1 MSKYIDDL
9 WVLLKTGA
17 LIFHYSEK
25 NVDPTLFGAILSA
38 LNTYSENL
46 AEGGVSE
53 FEFKKNRIR
62 FLKLHNIMIVAL
74 SSTQIKKKKVKKALE
89 DIAAIFFNLYSED
102 YIDKWHGDVKYFSE
116 FKILLEKSFKKS
128 SN

>member
-25 NVDPTLFGAILSA
+25 SVDPTLFGAILSA

-53 FEFKKNRIR
+53 FEFKKNRIN
-62 FLKLHNIMIVAL
+62 FLKLQNIMIVAL
-74 SSTQIKKKKVKKALE
+74 SSTQIKQKKVKNALE
-89 DIAAIFFNLYSED
+89 DIATKFFNLYSED

-116 FKILLEKSFKKS
+116 FKILLEKSFKK
-128 SN
+128 

>member
-25 NVDPTLFGAILSA
+25 SVDPTLFGAILSA

-53 FEFKKNRIR
+53 FEFKKNRIT
-62 FLKLHNIMIVAL
+62 FLKLQNIMIVAL
-74 SSTQIKKKKVKKALE
+74 SSTQIKQKKVKNALE
-89 DIAAIFFNLYSED
+89 DIATKFFNLYSED

-116 FKILLEKSFKKS
+116 FKILLEKSFKK
-128 SN
+128 